1 MSPETPGHS
10 QDPPAKPVVSDD
22 QVIST
27 ELAASGPL
35 TPDDIVGLTD
45 AERQDEAI
53 QNACDEFCQRFQDFD
68 DPKVVREAIKKA
80 DPEITKDE
88 LLQDM
93 DRLEAAAREHLP
105 PSLGAKSVSTEGQDE
120 VPSDGNESAET
131 ETARTERLNAYVT
144 EHFPDCAEE
153 HKGKATE
160 ECQLHEYMSREFL
173 EASYRLSEADLPDL
187 KPKVEKYLA
196 VTENETEMADN
207 DEAIAQAEAGVATA
221 EATVEPQD
229 AEKAQIA
236 EAIAIGSA
244 QTDDLNAKAQERT
257 EKLAEVDADLS
268 TVKQLQARF
277 DELRAEKGTIG
288 ALQTLLGP
296 DGVKTSEMKAIVNRV
311 LATAT
316 ALTQALPGK
325 SEVVTRIL
333 DSSSIDLG
341 AKSPVQV
348 FAGFLADADKSN
360 ELTDDEKAQIRQ
372 VLHKQADIKSGS
384 DIAKVLKDGRG
395 LKTTTDKD
403 GNIIT
408 ETIKYDRENPAEIQ
422 PGQHL
427 FEENGK
433 SVLRLAVDSGKVL
446 EFNLPEGSEADMG
459 KVAIIVQTIDA
470 LADMNLEGPIYQ
482 RGLTLEAGGRIDL
495 NFPKDWVTTQ
505 RVLKIFFD
513 HDAGWDNRLLTK
525 HDTEQ
530 MKFLL
535 QGIRYAFGVKTAI
548 ATINSK
554 AKGGQFVVGAQSL
567 PGNPYDGHTLGT
579 RLATRSTKLSR

>member
-10 QDPPAKPVVSDD
+10 QDPPAKPAAGDD
-22 QVIST
+22 QIVST
-27 ELAASGPL
+27 ELAASDPL

-53 QNACDEFCQRFQDFD
+53 QKACDEFCQRFQDFD
-68 DPKVVREAIKKA
+68 DPTVVREAIKKA

-88 LLQDM
+88 LLRDM

-105 PSLGAKSVSTEGQDE
+105 PSASAKSVSTEGQGE
-120 VPSDGNESAET
+120 VPNDGNESAET
-131 ETARTERLNAYVT
+131 ENARTERLNAYVT
-144 EHFPDCAEE
+144 EHFPDCPPA
-153 HKGKATE
+153 
-160 ECQLHEYMSREFL
+160 LHDNASQVCLSYEDESRELF
-173 EASYRLSEADLPDL
+173 EEPDL
-187 KPKVEKYLA
+187 KISDDDVAELKPEIDRITTISK
-196 VTENETEMADN
+196 N
-207 DEAIAQAEAGVATA
+207 DEAIVQAEANVATA
-221 EATVEPQD
+221 EATVEPQE
-229 AEKAQIA
+229 AEKVQNT
-236 EAIAIGSA
+236 EAIANENA
-244 QTDDLNAKAQERT
+244 QTDALNAKVQERT
-257 EKLAEVDADLS
+257 DKLEEVDADLS

-348 FAGFLADADKSN
+348 FAGFLAAADKSN

-395 LKTTTDKD
+395 VKTTTDKD

-446 EFNLPEGSEADMG
+446 EFNLPQGSEADMG
-459 KVAIIVQTIDA
+459 KVAII
-470 LADMNLEGPIYQ
+470 
-482 RGLTLEAGGRIDL
+482 
-495 NFPKDWVTTQ
+495 
-505 RVLKIFFD
+505 
-513 HDAGWDNRLLTK
+513 
-525 HDTEQ
+525 
-530 MKFLL
+530 
-535 QGIRYAFGVKTAI
+535 
-548 ATINSK
+548 
-554 AKGGQFVVGAQSL
+554 
-567 PGNPYDGHTLGT
+567 
-579 RLATRSTKLSR
+579 